1 MRGKQ
6 LSSDAQHKCP
16 KMFSFTLFA
25 LWSPWA
31 PQACTGRWTGELRP
45 ELFWLRKS
53 FQLLWVPTHEYEY
66 NQSSPLPTFRLFCR
80 PGLGKATI
88 RQISKSLEG
97 RDGRSCLPRKVITKN
112 WPKTQDDGLSKL
124 EEVTRVYVLDSM
136 IQAKMYKMYMK
147 NPG

>member
-1 MRGKQ
+1 MMIRGKQ
-6 LSSDAQHKCP
+6 LSCDAQNKCNT
-16 KMFSFTLFA
+16 MFSLTLFT

-66 NQSSPLPTFRLFCR
+66 NQSSPLLAFRLFCR

-112 WPKTQDDGLSKL
+112 SPRTQDYGLSKQ
-124 EEVTRVYVLDSM
+124 EEDTRVYVVDT
-136 IQAKMYKMYMK
+136 
-147 NPG
+147 